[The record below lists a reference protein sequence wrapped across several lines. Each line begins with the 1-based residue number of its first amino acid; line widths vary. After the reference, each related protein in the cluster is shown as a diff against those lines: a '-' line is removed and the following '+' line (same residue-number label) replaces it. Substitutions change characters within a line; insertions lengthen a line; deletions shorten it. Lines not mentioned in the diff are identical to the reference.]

1 MILNVRAVREKQLL
15 TQEKLAQMAGISRTT
30 LSKIESGEDVSVKSE
45 TLLSLSEALGTTIDE
60 LIFLPEKFNG

>member
-60 LIFLPEKFNG
+60 LIFFDRKV

>member
-60 LIFLPEKFNG
+60 LIFFDKKV